1 MDLTPQ
7 QERSY
12 FADGMGDVLGM
23 NFGDASDYSGK
34 PTLGPGDSGSSVSD
48 LQRLLITVYGPGS
61 LGSWGPNKDGID
73 GDFGQS
79 GSDTHNRVKQF
90 QAANGLPATGVV
102 DAGTWGKLYE
112 SGSGSTSKADK
123 TANTWNSIFSAITQG
138 VQAFGPM
145 VGPKQDYTPGPG
157 TVPPTPGP
165 VVQTPAKSFPWGT
178 VAIVGVGGLI
188 LVGGLIFVMKR

>member
-23 NFGDASDYSGK
+23 SFGDAASSYSTK
-34 PTLGPGDSGSSVSD
+34 PQLSRAANGNSKNSTVQE
-48 LQRLLITVYGPGS
+48 LQELLISKGYTSVGTA
-61 LGSWGPNKDGID
+61 DGW
-73 GDFGQS
+73 FG
-79 GSDTHNRVKQF
+79 TNTETAVKQF
-90 QAANGLPATGVV
+90 QTASGLPATGVV